1 MKSIHCFYLK
11 SKYICLLHQL
21 LSEMSINRIKVVLAE
36 KKLKNKWLA
45 QMLDKNP
52 TTISKWCTNES
63 QPSLDTL
70 VQIAKAIDIN
80 VKELLNDTK

>member
-1 MKSIHCFYLK
+1 
-11 SKYICLLHQL
+11 
-21 LSEMSINRIKVVLAE
+21 MSINRIKVVLAE